1 MSDKTPV
8 DDSLDPAPTD
18 PESADAPEAHSRR
31 RALVVLVSVVVVALV
46 AALVIWS
53 VTSANSPAPGA
64 APTGSASA
72 SPSAGTDDT
81 SDEPEPSGSAPA
93 DDPEAGGEVTDDIR
107 EFDEEAPAGEAVT
120 VALSDLEA
128 VEGEASAPG
137 EIAGPSLRFTVTF
150 TNEGDS
156 AYSLVGAVTN
166 VYYGDE
172 QIPAIA
178 LAEPG
183 GSDFPSEVAAGESAA
198 GTFIYN
204 VPADERDQ
212 VRITVDYDAAEPA
225 LVFEGSAPE

>member
-8 DDSLDPAPTD
+8 DDSLDPIPAD

-31 RALVVLVSVVVVALV
+31 RALVILVSVVVLALV
-46 AALVIWS
+46 AALIIWS
-53 VTSANSPAPGA
+53 VTSANSPTPGA
-64 APTGSASA
+64 APTASSSE
-72 SPSAGTDDT
+72 SPSTASGEPS
-81 SDEPEPSGSAPA
+81 SDPEPSASAPA
-93 DDPEAGGEVTDDIR
+93 DEPVTGGEVTDDIR
-107 EFDEEAPAGEAVT
+107 EFDEEAPAGESVT

-128 VEGEASAPG
+128 VEGEASTPG
-137 EIAGPSLRFTVTF
+137 EIGGPSLRFTVTF

-156 AYSLVGAVTN
+156 AYSLTGAVTN

-172 QIPAIA
+172 QIPAIE

-183 GSDFPSEVAAGESAA
+183 GSDFPSEVAPGKSAT
-198 GTFIYN
+198 GTFVYN

-225 LVFEGSAPE
+225 LVFEGSAPK